1 MYEEVLHVDIVHYR
15 GFWLPYKNY
24 RGFWLPYRNYRGFWL
39 PYRNYRGGQLPCKHY
54 CALPWSLV
62 TVQTLPWWPITV
74 RSLLRI
80 TAVAGYRGKRYR
92 NEKSLPREA
101 LIFLKKTSEEIAYFI
116 FRSRFHVS
124 LAVLC
129 FATDCGAV
137 DKPKGNRGRYEVP
150 QTVRAG
156 RMLGSTLN
164 AAEGCFGV
172 LFSTCDAQSPSKRPF
187 QRFTFFSCFT
197 SGRTPSTRA
206 TTFNKVT
213 LPIIP

>member
-137 DKPKGNRGRYEVP
+137 DKPKGNRGRYEVL

-164 AAEGCFGV
+164 AAEGCFGRVV
-172 LFSTCDAQSPSKRPF
+172 LGFFF
-187 QRFTFFSCFT
+187 QHVMLNPRR
-197 SGRTPSTRA
+197 SGHSNGLLSSHASLRAAHPRREPPRSTR
-206 TTFNKVT
+206 
-213 LPIIP
+213 